1 MKKKNFK
8 KWIWVILLIVILL
21 ILDQGAKIYANLS
34 LQENSISIID
44 GVLKLS
50 YWKNTEA
57 AIGLIKDNLFMIL
70 ILHIL
75 ILAFI
80 IRFLVLQFER
90 MSLGTKVGLGFILAG
105 GFSNLID
112 RLLFGGVINYIDV
125 TALIENF
132 PIFNLADV
140 YIVIGLL
147 IFVIAFAVY
156 NVKQSIETKKQ
167 KEAKKGQE

>member
-21 ILDQGAKIYANLS
+21 ILDQGAKIYANLT
-34 LQENSISIID
+34 LQENSISMID
-44 GVLKLS
+44 GVLELS
-50 YWKNTEA
+50 YWKNTQA

-125 TALIENF
+125 TAIIENF

-140 YIVIGLL
+140 YIIIGLL

-167 KEAKKGQE
+167 KEAKKG

>member
-34 LQENSISIID
+34 LQENSISMID

-50 YWKNTEA
+50 YWKNTQA

-125 TALIENF
+125 TAIIENF

-140 YIVIGLL
+140 YIIIGLL

-167 KEAKKGQE
+167 KEAKKG

>member
-34 LQENSISIID
+34 LQENSISMID

-50 YWKNTEA
+50 YWKNTQA

-125 TALIENF
+125 TVIIENF

-167 KEAKKGQE
+167 KEAKKG

>member
-34 LQENSISIID
+34 LQENSISMID

-50 YWKNTEA
+50 YWKNTQA

-70 ILHIL
+70 IFHIL

-125 TALIENF
+125 TAIIENF

-167 KEAKKGQE
+167 KEAKKG

>member
-34 LQENSISIID
+34 LQENSISMID

-50 YWKNTEA
+50 YWKNTQA

-125 TALIENF
+125 TAIIENF

>member
-1 MKKKNFK
+1 MKKKNFE

-21 ILDQGAKIYANLS
+21 ILDQGAKIYANLT
-34 LQENSISIID
+34 LQENSISMID
-44 GVLKLS
+44 GVLELS
-50 YWKNTEA
+50 YWKNTQA

-70 ILHIL
+70 ILNIL

-90 MSLGTKVGLGFILAG
+90 MSLGTKIGLGFILAG

-125 TALIENF
+125 TTIIENF

-140 YIVIGLL
+140 YIIIGLL
-147 IFVIAFAVY
+147 IFVVAFAVY

>member
-1 MKKKNFK
+1 
-8 KWIWVILLIVILL
+8 
-21 ILDQGAKIYANLS
+21 
-34 LQENSISIID
+34 
-44 GVLKLS
+44 
-50 YWKNTEA
+50 
-57 AIGLIKDNLFMIL
+57 
-70 ILHIL
+70 
-75 ILAFI
+75 
-80 IRFLVLQFER
+80 

-125 TALIENF
+125 TAIIENF

-140 YIVIGLL
+140 YIIIGLL

-167 KEAKKGQE
+167 KEAKKG

>member
-34 LQENSISIID
+34 LQENSISMID

-50 YWKNTEA
+50 YWKNTQA

-125 TALIENF
+125 TAIIENF

-167 KEAKKGQE
+167 KEAKKG